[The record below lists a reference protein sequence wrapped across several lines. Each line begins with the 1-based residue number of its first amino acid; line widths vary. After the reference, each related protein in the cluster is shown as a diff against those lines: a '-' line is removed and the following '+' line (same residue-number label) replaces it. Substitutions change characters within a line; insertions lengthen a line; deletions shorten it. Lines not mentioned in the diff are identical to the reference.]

1 MSEGQVRERISGRHT
16 NQLTPHHKPKS
27 RHALRAGTMDK
38 IEQCVTDVA
47 AIDAEADD

>member
-1 MSEGQVRERISGRHT
+1 MRVISGRHT
-16 NQLTPHHKPKS
+16 SELTHQHVPRL